1 MGHRPTRTRR
11 EQRQSGAMTD
21 VDSRRV
27 SPLRHGQ
34 AWTEQDFADVMEAC
48 RDGDSLEQIAERIG
62 RSVNG
67 LRNQL
72 RRMLPA
78 DERHLAADVVLL
90 RIRQLNRGGDYDWLA
105 AMAEQPKSAWELQR
119 EAEQHS
125 RATLLENARVVGIG
139 SLPDGHILS
148 LAAAVVDTRELLP
161 SDLGQILAQEIT
173 ERGLSVH
180 LVARARDRLDGSLA
194 AFLRAEP
201 PARRDPERGEEWG
214 EEWGEGRSA
223 EWADEPPFASAL
235 NRPPWG

>member
-1 MGHRPTRTRR
+1 
-11 EQRQSGAMTD
+11 MTD
-21 VDSRRV
+21 VDSRVDSRRV
-27 SPLRHGQ
+27 SRLRHGQ

-90 RIRQLNRGGDYDWLA
+90 RIRRLNRDGDYDWLA
-105 AMAEQPKSAWELQR
+105 AMAERPKSAWELQR

-125 RATLLENARVVGIG
+125 RATMLENARVVGIG
-139 SLPDGHILS
+139 ALPDDHLLS
-148 LAAAVVDTRELLP
+148 VAAAVVDTREPLP
-161 SDLGQILAQEIT
+161 SDLGQILAKEIT
-173 ERGLSVH
+173 ERDLSVQ
-180 LVARARDRLDGSLA
+180 LTARARDRVDGSLA
-194 AFLRAEP
+194 AFLRTEP
-201 PARRDPERGEEWG
+201 PARMDGERGGVWDGDQGAEWG
-214 EEWGEGRSA
+214 DGRYGEWD
-223 EWADEPPFASAL
+223 DEPHFASAL